1 MKHLRIIGT
10 GSAVPAKV
18 MRNAD
23 FERSLDTSDEW
34 IRARTGIEERRISAE
49 DESSATFAVEAATK
63 ALEAADVGAEELDAI
78 LVSTV
83 TPDMIMPSTAS
94 LVQHRL
100 GATNAYA
107 FDLSAAC
114 AGFVYGAHTAWGQ
127 HLTGSADTIL
137 LIGVDTLTKY
147 CNFTD
152 RGTCILFGDGAG
164 AVVLRA
170 EEGERGILGSKLY
183 TDGSAWETLY
193 VANSGSLNP
202 VGVDEEGNRNNFIH
216 MDGREIFR
224 RAVRGMAQ
232 ACSELLKESGVSQ
245 DQIRWLIPH
254 QANKRIVSAVADQ
267 LDFPLERVFINL
279 EKYGNTSAGSIP
291 IALDEC
297 ARQGLLGEGDHVL
310 FTAFGAGLA
319 WGTTLVR
326 W

>member
-23 FERSLDTSDEW
+23 FEKTLDTNDEW
-34 IRARTGIEERRISAE
+34 IRARTGIEERRISA
-49 DESSATFAVEAATK
+49 DSESSATFAVDAARRAIEAAGISPG
-63 ALEAADVGAEELDAI
+63 EIDAI

-83 TPDMIMPSTAS
+83 TPDMIMPSTAAM
-94 LVQHRL
+94 VQHEL
-100 GATNAYA
+100 GAANAYA

-147 CNFTD
+147 CDFTD

-170 EEGERGILGSKLY
+170 EEGERGIVGSKLY

-193 VANSGSLNP
+193 VADSGSRNP
-202 VGVDEEGNRNNFIH
+202 SGVDENGNRTNFIH

-224 RAVRGMAQ
+224 RAVRGMAS
-232 ACSELLKESGVSQ
+232 ACTELLEESGVSQ

-297 ARQGLLGEGDHVL
+297 ARQGLIDEGDYLL
-310 FTAFGAGLA
+310 FAAFGAGLA
-319 WGTTLVR
+319 WGTTLIR